1 MRLALPERE
10 RERSEKGESVIDT
23 EATRQALE
31 ARRDQLVT
39 RTGRI
44 QGDLRKLRDPDSQER
59 VTESENDE
67 VLEGLDGVERAELE
81 RVNHALERLASGSY
95 EECER
100 CGGNIPGA
108 RLEAI
113 PDTALC
119 VGCA

>member
-1 MRLALPERE
+1 
-10 RERSEKGESVIDT
+10 VIDT

-100 CGGNIPGA
+100 CGGNIPAA